1 MDLHDR
7 PSLLTKLGLSVLTCN
22 SALAV
27 YQSHNDPASVAFVA
41 GAYGAIVLL
50 FHQLRKLDTSRAD
63 REGWRKIRAA
73 VWALTTLLTAMF
85 ASKVAPLMPQF
96 VAVQVWL
103 TAAATAVGGFLAFFA
118 NL

>member
-41 GAYGAIVLL
+41 GAYGAVVLL
-50 FHQLRKLDTSRAD
+50 FHQLRK
-63 REGWRKIRAA
+63 
-73 VWALTTLLTAMF
+73 
-85 ASKVAPLMPQF
+85 
-96 VAVQVWL
+96 VWL
-103 TAAATAVGGFLAFFA
+103 TAAATAVGGLLAFFA